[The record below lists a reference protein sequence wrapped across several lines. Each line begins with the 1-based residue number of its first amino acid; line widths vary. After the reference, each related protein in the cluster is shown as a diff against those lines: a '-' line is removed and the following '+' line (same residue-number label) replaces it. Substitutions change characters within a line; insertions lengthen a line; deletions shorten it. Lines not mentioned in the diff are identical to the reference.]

1 MITNEVLEFLNLCEF
16 TLTVT
21 PYGSWELSNSDEH
34 ASGDNI
40 QTLNE
45 FASFVMRGYPV
56 PISIVQELGDLR
68 DFAT

>member
-1 MITNEVLEFLNLCEF
+1 MITPEVLEFLNLCEF

-21 PYGSWELSNSDEH
+21 PSGLWELSNADEH

-45 FASFVMRGYPV
+45 FASFVLFGHPV
-56 PISIVQELGDLR
+56 PVIERGELH

>member
-1 MITNEVLEFLNLCEF
+1 MTIEIMELLRLFGG
-16 TLTVT
+16 TLTIKSD
-21 PYGSWELSNSDEH
+21 GSWMLSGEKDEH

-45 FASFVMRGYPV
+45 FASFVMYGYPV
-56 PISIVQELGDLR
+56 PVIERGELR